1 MKKSALI
8 MLTAALAFTACQEME
23 TTPLEE
29 GNVLS
34 AVIEQDDMTKTV
46 MDDNNNILW
55 SENDQIVAFMKSSYG
70 HKYQVKPAFVGK
82 SYADFSRVT
91 SGNGNDLSAGNE
103 WEHNIAYYPY
113 SETIECLKSGDHYA
127 LEVVL
132 PSEQTYVAESFGN
145 GAMAMVAVS
154 EDNDITFRNVLGG
167 MKLQLKGSAT
177 ITSIKVEGKNN
188 EKLSG
193 AAVVTAYTDGTKPS
207 ITMSSDAS
215 TSVTLNCFSGI
226 QLNEQTATE
235 FIITIPPVIFSKGF
249 TVTITD
255 TESNEYELDSGKQ
268 NEVKRS
274 SLLVMP
280 PIDIQEKVVSTRMLK
295 LVSVDYDSY
304 QVKITVPETVGPD
317 GNIVRYNFGDEAVTN
332 ENINIK
338 QLSYDLM
345 LQWNGGERN
354 TTDVN
359 KTIIIQETIDNE
371 GSYIIQPIAPGEPT
385 VFIAGE
391 YTRDGQLVGEPEIIR
406 FKTKEP
412 SVLNEEIDVE
422 VSDISA
428 IDATITIIPD
438 DGIYQYCMLVLDE
451 GTYNYLLQNIVSET
465 DLQWFV
471 SSYYAMYNYGAYSR
485 TGSVVTQLS
494 NHFSVVPPADTKY
507 HILITGMGD
516 EYGTSQCFKHIEFH
530 TDKKR
535 LSPPSILVTPL
546 PEKSTHNSAVFNVKC
561 TSVDD
566 PDAGMCVA
574 GIWVANYDF
583 DWGVMLNS
591 GYSLE
596 ELLKEGYSFSAEE
609 LEMIN
614 SDEGYE
620 MSVPTID
627 GMTMRLGVLGYN
639 EEHTPNDLNY
649 DDIRQCPAI
658 ADIKTPFLVKPSV
671 DSEFLTTDILE
682 GDWIMTATDANGN
695 PLETT
700 VSIIRGYKAGRDYPA
715 DFSGN
720 NEQEDETFEQFQE
733 QVEIFNQKRLTDK
746 NSLLLQGWFQDWRDE
761 NGPYAL
767 RTPYDLLM
775 AQDYVAYN
783 CEQLFYDAGP
793 KLIIEVDSNGDLIA
807 RTEEESLSG
816 CWWSGFNYQSY
827 CSTLVWDQIPQN
839 YLDFPI
845 EISEDKKTMVIKPVD
860 GDYYLNLVGIDQ
872 WGGVPITIKSDIILK
887 KK

>member
-1 MKKSALI
+1 MRKCTLI
-8 MLTAALAFTACQEME
+8 ILAAVLSITACQEIE
-23 TTPLEE
+23 TNPSAED
-29 GNVLS
+29 NVLS
-34 AVIEQDDMTKTV
+34 ATIEQDDMTKTV

-113 SETIECLKSGDHYA
+113 SETIECLKSGDLYA
-127 LEVVL
+127 LDVVL

-154 EDNDITFRNVLGG
+154 EDNDITFHNVLGG

-177 ITSIKVEGKNN
+177 ITTIKIEGKNN

-193 AAVVTAYTDGTKPS
+193 AAVVSAYTDGTNPS
-207 ITMSSDAS
+207 ITMASDAS
-215 TSVTLNCFSGI
+215 TSVTLNCLSGI
-226 QLNEQTATE
+226 QLNEQAATE
-235 FIITIPPVIFSKGF
+235 FIITIPPVRFSKGF

-304 QVKITVPETVGPD
+304 QVEITVPETVGPD
-317 GNIVRYNFGDEAVTN
+317 GNIVRYTFGDEAVFN
-332 ENINIK
+332 DNINIK

-345 LQWNGGERN
+345 LQWNGGDRN

-359 KTIIIQETIDNE
+359 KVITIQATEE
-371 GSYIIQPIAPGEPT
+371 AEEYIIAPIAPGEPT

-406 FKTKEP
+406 FKAKEP
-412 SVLNEEIDVE
+412 SVLNEDIDVK
-422 VSDISA
+422 VTDISA
-428 IDATITIIPD
+428 INATITIVPD
-438 DGIYQYCMLVLDE
+438 SGIYLYCMLVLDE
-451 GTYNYLLQNIVSET
+451 ATYNYLLQNIVSET

-471 SSYYAMYNYGAYSR
+471 SSYYAMYNYGAYPL
-485 TGSVVTQLS
+485 TGSIETQLS
-494 NHFSVVPPADTKY
+494 NYFFDAPPADTKY
-507 HILITGMGD
+507 HILITGMGN

-546 PEKSTHNSAVFNVKC
+546 PEKSTPNSAVFNVKC

-566 PDAGMCVA
+566 PDAGMWVA

-583 DWGVMLNS
+583 YWGVMLNS

-596 ELLKEGYSFSAEE
+596 ELLKEGNSFSAEE

-620 MSVPTID
+620 MSVPACD

-639 EEHTPNDLNY
+639 EEHTNNDLNY
-649 DDIRQCPAI
+649 KDITQCPAI
-658 ADIKTPFLVKPSV
+658 ADLKTPSLVKPV
-671 DSEFLTTDILE
+671 VESEFLTTDILE
-682 GDWIMTATDANGN
+682 GEWIMTATDKDGI

-715 DFSGN
+715 DFSSN

-746 NSLLLQGWFQDWRDE
+746 NSLLLQGWFQDWRGE
-761 NGPYAL
+761 NLYDL

-807 RTEEESLSG
+807 RTEEDSLSG

-827 CSTLVWDQIPQN
+827 CSNLVWDQIPQN

>member
-8 MLTAALAFTACQEME
+8 MLTAALAFTACQVME

-255 TESNEYELDSGKQ
+255 TEGNEYELDSGKQ

-280 PIDIQEKVVSTRMLK
+280 PIDIQEIVVSTRMLK

-304 QVKITVPETVGPD
+304 QVQITVPETVGPD
-317 GNIVRYNFGDEAVTN
+317 GNIVRYNFGDEAVFN
-332 ENINIK
+332 DNINIK
-338 QLSYDLM
+338 QSSYDLM

-412 SVLNEEIDVE
+412 SVLDVDIDVE
-422 VSDISA
+422 VTDISA
-428 IDATITIIPD
+428 IDATITIYPD
-438 DGIYQYCMLVLDE
+438 DGIYLYCMLVLDE
-451 GTYNYLLQNIVSET
+451 ATYNYLLQNIVSET

-471 SSYYAMYNYGAYSR
+471 SSYYAMYDYGVYPL
-485 TGSVVTQLS
+485 TGSIETQLS
-494 NHFSVVPPADTKY
+494 DYFVVPPADTKY

-516 EYGTSQCFKHIEFH
+516 RNGTSQCFKHIEFH

-546 PEKSTHNSAVFNVKC
+546 PEKSTPNSAVFNIKC
-561 TSVDD
+561 TSAND
-566 PDAGMCVA
+566 PNAGMCVA
-574 GIWVANYDF
+574 GICVANYDF
-583 DWGVMLNS
+583 YWGVMLNS

-596 ELLKEGYSFSAEE
+596 ELLKEGNSFSDVE

-620 MSVPTID
+620 MSVPACD
-627 GMTMRLGVLGYN
+627 GMTIRLGVLGYN
-639 EEHTPNDLNY
+639 EEHTNNDLNY
-649 DDIRQCPAI
+649 KDITQCPAI

-807 RTEEESLSG
+807 RTKEESLSG
-816 CWWSGFNYQSY
+816 CWWSGFNYQSC
-827 CSTLVWDQIPQN
+827 CSNLAWDQIPQKF
-839 YLDFPI
+839 LDFPI
-845 EISEDKKTMVIKPVD
+845 EISEDKKTMVIRPVD
-860 GDYYLNLVGIDQ
+860 GDYYLNLVGINQ
-872 WGGVPITIKSDIILK
+872 CITIKSDIILK

>member
-8 MLTAALAFTACQEME
+8 MLTAALAFTACQVME

-193 AAVVTAYTDGTKPS
+193 AAVVTAYTDGTKPF

-255 TESNEYELDSGKQ
+255 TEGNEYELDSGKQ

-280 PIDIQEKVVSTRMLK
+280 PIDIQEIVVSTRMLK

-304 QVKITVPETVGPD
+304 QVQITVPETVGPD
-317 GNIVRYNFGDEAVTN
+317 GNIVRYTFGDEAVFN
-332 ENINIK
+332 DNINIK
-338 QLSYDLM
+338 QSNYDLM

-385 VFIAGE
+385 IFIAGE

-412 SVLNEEIDVE
+412 SVLNEDIDVK
-422 VSDISA
+422 VTDISA
-428 IDATITIIPD
+428 IDATITIVPD
-438 DGIYQYCMLVLDE
+438 SGIYLYCMLVLDE
-451 GTYNYLLQNIVSET
+451 ATYNYLLQNIVSET

-471 SSYYAMYNYGAYSR
+471 SSYYAMYDYGVYPL
-485 TGSVVTQLS
+485 TGSIETQLS
-494 NHFSVVPPADTKY
+494 NYFFVPPADTKY

-516 EYGTSQCFKHIEFH
+516 RNGTSQCFKHIEFH

-546 PEKSTHNSAVFNVKC
+546 PEKSTPNSAVFNVKC

-574 GIWVANYDF
+574 GICVANYDF
-583 DWGVMLNS
+583 YWGVMLNS

-596 ELLKEGYSFSAEE
+596 ELLKEGNSFSAEE

-620 MSVPTID
+620 MSVPACD
-627 GMTMRLGVLGYN
+627 GMTIRLGVLGYN
-639 EEHTPNDLNY
+639 EEHTNNNLNY
-649 DDIRQCPAI
+649 KDITQCPAI

-807 RTEEESLSG
+807 RTKEESLSG
-816 CWWSGFNYQSY
+816 CWWSGFNYQSC
-827 CSTLVWDQIPQN
+827 CSNLAWDQIPQKF
-839 YLDFPI
+839 LDFPI
-845 EISEDKKTMVIKPVD
+845 EISEDKKTMVIRPVD
-860 GDYYLNLVGIDQ
+860 GDYYLNLVGINQ
-872 WGGVPITIKSDIILK
+872 CITIKSDIILK

>member
-8 MLTAALAFTACQEME
+8 MLTAALAFTACQVME

-55 SENDQIVAFMKSSYG
+55 SENDQIVAFMESSYG
-70 HKYQVKPAFVGK
+70 HKYQVKPAFAGK

-255 TESNEYELDSGKQ
+255 TEGNEYELDSGKQ

-280 PIDIQEKVVSTRMLK
+280 PIDIQEIVVSTRMLK

-304 QVKITVPETVGPD
+304 QVQITVPETVGPD
-317 GNIVRYNFGDEAVTN
+317 GNIIRYNFGNEAIDN
-332 ENINIK
+332 ENINIGHW
-338 QLSYDLM
+338 SYDLI
-345 LQWNGGERN
+345 LQYNGGERN

-359 KTIIIQETIDNE
+359 KTITIQETIDNE
-371 GSYIIQPIAPGEPT
+371 GGYLIEPIAPGEPT

-428 IDATITIIPD
+428 IDATITIVPD
-438 DGIYQYCMLVLDE
+438 SGIYLYCMLVLDE
-451 GTYNYLLQNIVSET
+451 ATYNYLLQNIVSET

-471 SSYYAMYNYGAYSR
+471 SSYYAMYNYGAYPL
-485 TGSVVTQLS
+485 TGSIETQLR
-494 NHFSVVPPADTKY
+494 NYFIDAPPADTKY

-516 EYGTSQCFKHIEFH
+516 RNGTSQCFKHIEFH

-546 PEKSTHNSAVFNVKC
+546 PEKSTPNSAVFNIKC
-561 TSVDD
+561 TSAND
-566 PDAGMCVA
+566 PNAGMCVKGA
-574 GIWVANYDF
+574 WGAAYDF
-583 DWGVMLNS
+583 EWGTLTNNGFTV
-591 GYSLE
+591 YSS
-596 ELLKEGYSFSAEE
+596 LKENGIPFSAEE
-609 LEMIN
+609 LAMIN
-614 SDEGYE
+614 SNDGYE
-620 MSVPTID
+620 MSVSSCD
-627 GMTMRLGVLGYN
+627 GMTMRLGVIGYN

-715 DFSGN
+715 EFSGEAQFL
-720 NEQEDETFEQFQE
+720 EQA
-733 QVEIFNQKRLTDK
+733 EIFNQKRLEDK
-746 NSLLLQGWFQDWRDE
+746 NSLLMQGWFPDNQGDY
-761 NGPYAL
+761 NFSS
-767 RTPYDLLM
+767 PYDLLIS
-775 AQDYVAYN
+775 QDYVAYDYQ
-783 CEQLFYDAGP
+783 QLFFEAGP
-793 KLIIEVDSNGDLIA
+793 KMFIEVDETGSLVV
-807 RTEEESLSG
+807 RTGEEYMPAT
-816 CWWSGFNYQSY
+816 CWTGGYYYYTGYSPLADTGFKYQY
-827 CSTLVWDQIPQN
+827 ID
-839 YLDFPI
+839 YPI
-845 EISEDKKTMVIKPVD
+845 TISDDKKTMVISSVY
-860 GDYYLNLVGIDQ
+860 GSYLNLILKYGYHYGHHVLIQ
-872 WGGVPITIKSDIILK
+872 SDIVLK

>member
-8 MLTAALAFTACQEME
+8 MLTAALAFTACQVME

-127 LEVVL
+127 LDVVL

-280 PIDIQEKVVSTRMLK
+280 PIDIQEIVVSTRMLK

-304 QVKITVPETVGPD
+304 QVQITVPETVGPD
-317 GNIVRYNFGDEAVTN
+317 GNIVRYIFGNEAIFNLNLTQDWN
-332 ENINIK
+332 
-338 QLSYDLM
+338 YDFM
-345 LQWNGGERN
+345 LQYNGGDRN

-359 KTIIIQETIDNE
+359 KTITIQATIDNE

-451 GTYNYLLQNIVSET
+451 ATYNYLLQNIVSET

-471 SSYYAMYNYGAYSR
+471 SSYYAMYDYGVYPL
-485 TGSVVTQLS
+485 TGSIETQLS
-494 NHFSVVPPADTKY
+494 NYFFDAPPADTKY

-516 EYGTSQCFKHIEFH
+516 RNGTSQCFKHIEFH

-546 PEKSTHNSAVFNVKC
+546 PEKSTPNSAVFNVKC

-574 GIWVANYDF
+574 GICVANYDF
-583 DWGVMLNS
+583 YWGVMLNS

-596 ELLKEGYSFSAEE
+596 ELLKEGNSFSAEE

-620 MSVPTID
+620 MSVPACD
-627 GMTMRLGVLGYN
+627 GMTIRLGVLGYN
-639 EEHTPNDLNY
+639 EEHTNNDLNY
-649 DDIRQCPAI
+649 KDITQCPAI

-682 GDWIMTATDANGN
+682 GDWIMTATDANGK

-807 RTEEESLSG
+807 RTKEESLSG
-816 CWWSGFNYQSY
+816 CWWSGFNYQSC
-827 CSTLVWDQIPQN
+827 CSNLAWDQIPQKF
-839 YLDFPI
+839 LDFPI
-845 EISEDKKTMVIKPVD
+845 EISEDKKTMVIRPVD
-860 GDYYLNLVGIDQ
+860 GDYYLNLVGINQ
-872 WGGVPITIKSDIILK
+872 CITIKSDIILK

>member
-1 MKKSALI
+1 MKKLLLVLMSVFFT
-8 MLTAALAFTACQEME
+8 LTACV
-23 TTPLEE
+23 EE
-29 GNVLS
+29 ISHPEVNYPEIHATIQNS
-34 AVIEQDDMTKTV
+34 QTKTV
-46 MDDNNNILW
+46 MDEHNNIRW
-55 SENDQIVAFMKSSYG
+55 STGDQVVAFMKSSLG
-70 HKYQVKPAFVGK
+70 LKYQIKDAYVGK
-82 SYADFSRVT
+82 T
-91 SGNGNDLSAGNE
+91 SGYFSKVMTTPADEIGAGTALD
-103 WEHNIAYYPY
+103 HNIAYYPY
-113 SETIECLKSGDHYA
+113 SETVVVEKSLNIYILD
-127 LEVVL
+127 VVL
-132 PSEQTYVAESFGN
+132 PDEQTYTAESFGN
-145 GAMAMVAVS
+145 NSFPMVAVS
-154 EDNDITFRNVLGG
+154 EDNDFTFKNVCGG
-167 MKLQLKGSAT
+167 IKFQFKGDKKIS
-177 ITSIKVEGKNN
+177 SIKISGNN
-188 EKLSG
+188 EEKLSG
-193 AAVVTAYTDGTKPS
+193 HADVYAYSDNADPT
-207 ITMSSDAS
+207 IEMSSSAS
-215 TSVTLNCFSGI
+215 TSVVLNCGDGI
-226 QLNEQTATE
+226 QLDEEIPTE
-235 FIITIPPVIFSKGF
+235 FIISLPPVLFSKGF
-249 TVTITD
+249 VVTIND
-255 TESNEYELDSGKQ
+255 TEGNIYELNSGKQ

-304 QVKITVPETVGPD
+304 QVEITVPETVGPD
-317 GNIVRYNFGDEAVTN
+317 GNIVRYTFCDEAIFN
-332 ENINIK
+332 ENINIR
-338 QLSYDLM
+338 QSSYDLM

-371 GSYIIQPIAPGEPT
+371 GSYIIQPIAPGEST

-471 SSYYAMYNYGAYSR
+471 SSYYAMSYYGTYPL
-485 TGSVVTQLS
+485 TGSIVTQLS
-494 NHFSVVPPADTKY
+494 NHFVVVPPADTKY

-546 PEKSTHNSAVFNVKC
+546 PEKSTPNSAVFNIKC
-561 TSVDD
+561 TSAND
-566 PDAGMCVA
+566 PNAGMCVKGA
-574 GIWVANYDF
+574 WGAAYDF
-583 DWGVMLNS
+583 EWGTLTNNGFTV
-591 GYSLE
+591 YSS
-596 ELLKEGYSFSAEE
+596 LKENGIPFSAEE
-609 LEMIN
+609 LAMIN
-614 SDEGYE
+614 SNDGYE
-620 MSVPTID
+620 MSVSSCD
-627 GMTMRLGVLGYN
+627 GMTMRLGVIGYN

-658 ADIKTPFLVKPSV
+658 ADLKTPFLVKPSV

-715 DFSGN
+715 EFSGEAQFL
-720 NEQEDETFEQFQE
+720 EQA
-733 QVEIFNQKRLTDK
+733 EIFNQKRLEDK
-746 NSLLLQGWFQDWRDE
+746 NSLLMQGWFPDNQGDY
-761 NGPYAL
+761 NFSS
-767 RTPYDLLM
+767 PYDLLIS
-775 AQDYVAYN
+775 QDYVAYDYQ
-783 CEQLFYDAGP
+783 QLFFEAGP
-793 KLIIEVDSNGDLIA
+793 KMFIEVDETGSLVV
-807 RTEEESLSG
+807 RTGEEYIPAT
-816 CWWSGFNYQSY
+816 CWTGGYCYYTGYSPLADTGFKYQY
-827 CSTLVWDQIPQN
+827 ID
-839 YLDFPI
+839 YPI
-845 EISEDKKTMVIKPVD
+845 TISDDKKTMVIKPVD
-860 GDYYLNLVGIDQ
+860 GDYYLNLVGIYQ

>member
-8 MLTAALAFTACQEME
+8 MLTAALAFTACQVME

-255 TESNEYELDSGKQ
+255 TEGNEYELDSGKQ

-280 PIDIQEKVVSTRMLK
+280 PIDIQEIVVSTRMLK

-304 QVKITVPETVGPD
+304 QVQITVPETVGPD
-317 GNIVRYNFGDEAVTN
+317 GNIVRYNFGDEAVFN
-332 ENINIK
+332 DNINIK
-338 QLSYDLM
+338 QSSYDLM

-406 FKTKEP
+406 FKAKEP
-412 SVLNEEIDVE
+412 SVLNEDIDVE

-428 IDATITIIPD
+428 IDATITIVPD
-438 DGIYQYCMLVLDE
+438 SGIYLYCMLVLDE
-451 GTYNYLLQNIVSET
+451 ATYNYLLQNIVSET

-471 SSYYAMYNYGAYSR
+471 SSYYAMYNYGAYPL
-485 TGSVVTQLS
+485 TGSIETQLR
-494 NHFSVVPPADTKY
+494 NYFIDAPPADTKY

-516 EYGTSQCFKHIEFH
+516 RNGTSQCFKHIEFH

-546 PEKSTHNSAVFNVKC
+546 PEKSTPNSAVFNVKC
-561 TSVDD
+561 TSAND
-566 PDAGMCVA
+566 PNAGMCVKGA
-574 GIWVANYDF
+574 WGAAYDF
-583 DWGVMLNS
+583 EWGTLTNNGFTV
-591 GYSLE
+591 YSS
-596 ELLKEGYSFSAEE
+596 LKENGIPFSAEE
-609 LEMIN
+609 LAMIN
-614 SDEGYE
+614 SNDGYE
-620 MSVPTID
+620 MSVSSCD
-627 GMTMRLGVLGYN
+627 GMTMRLGVIGYN

-807 RTEEESLSG
+807 RTKEESLSG
-816 CWWSGFNYQSY
+816 CWWSGFNYQSC
-827 CSTLVWDQIPQN
+827 CSNLAWDQIPQKF
-839 YLDFPI
+839 LDFPI
-845 EISEDKKTMVIKPVD
+845 EISEDKKTMVIRPVD
-860 GDYYLNLVGIDQ
+860 GDYYLNLVGINQ
-872 WGGVPITIKSDIILK
+872 CITIKSDIILK

>member
-8 MLTAALAFTACQEME
+8 MLTAALAFTACQVME

-280 PIDIQEKVVSTRMLK
+280 PIDIQEIVVSTRMLK

-304 QVKITVPETVGPD
+304 QVEITVPETVGPD
-317 GNIVRYNFGDEAVTN
+317 GNIVRYIFGNEAIFNLNLTQDWN
-332 ENINIK
+332 
-338 QLSYDLM
+338 YDFM
-345 LQWNGGERN
+345 LQYNGGDRN

-359 KTIIIQETIDNE
+359 KTITIQETIDNE

-412 SVLNEEIDVE
+412 SVLDVDIDVE
-422 VSDISA
+422 VTDISA
-428 IDATITIIPD
+428 IDATITIYPD
-438 DGIYQYCMLVLDE
+438 DGIYLYCMLVLDE
-451 GTYNYLLQNIVSET
+451 ATYNYLLQNIVSET

-471 SSYYAMYNYGAYSR
+471 SSYYAMYDYGVYPL
-485 TGSVVTQLS
+485 TGSIETQLS
-494 NHFSVVPPADTKY
+494 DYFVVPPADTKY

-516 EYGTSQCFKHIEFH
+516 RNGTSQCFKHIEFH

-546 PEKSTHNSAVFNVKC
+546 PEKSTPNSAVFNIKC
-561 TSVDD
+561 TSAND
-566 PDAGMCVA
+566 PNAGMCVA
-574 GIWVANYDF
+574 GICVANYDF
-583 DWGVMLNS
+583 YWGVMLNS

-596 ELLKEGYSFSAEE
+596 ELLKEGNSFSDVE

-620 MSVPTID
+620 MSVPACD
-627 GMTMRLGVLGYN
+627 GMTIRLGVLGYN
-639 EEHTPNDLNY
+639 EEHTNNDLNY
-649 DDIRQCPAI
+649 KDITQCPAI

-807 RTEEESLSG
+807 RTKEESLSG
-816 CWWSGFNYQSY
+816 CWWSGFNYQSC
-827 CSTLVWDQIPQN
+827 CSNLAWDQIPQKF
-839 YLDFPI
+839 LDFPI
-845 EISEDKKTMVIKPVD
+845 EISEDKKTMVIRPVD
-860 GDYYLNLVGIDQ
+860 GDYYLNLVGINQ
-872 WGGVPITIKSDIILK
+872 CITIKSDIILK

>member
-8 MLTAALAFTACQEME
+8 MLTAALSFTACQVME

-127 LEVVL
+127 LDVVL

-255 TESNEYELDSGKQ
+255 TEGNEYELDSGKQ

-280 PIDIQEKVVSTRMLK
+280 PIDIQEIVVSTRMLK

-304 QVKITVPETVGPD
+304 QVQITVPETVGPD
-317 GNIVRYNFGDEAVTN
+317 GNIVRYTFGDEAVFN
-332 ENINIK
+332 DNINIK
-338 QLSYDLM
+338 QSNYDLM

-385 VFIAGE
+385 IFIAGE

-412 SVLNEEIDVE
+412 SVLNEDIDVK
-422 VSDISA
+422 VTDISA
-428 IDATITIIPD
+428 IDATITIVPD
-438 DGIYQYCMLVLDE
+438 SGIYLYCMLVLDE
-451 GTYNYLLQNIVSET
+451 ATYNYLLQNIVSET

-471 SSYYAMYNYGAYSR
+471 SSYYAMYDYGVYPL
-485 TGSVVTQLS
+485 TGSIETQLS
-494 NHFSVVPPADTKY
+494 NYFFVPPADTKY

-516 EYGTSQCFKHIEFH
+516 RNGTSQCFKHIEFH

-546 PEKSTHNSAVFNVKC
+546 PEKSTPNSAVFNVKC

-574 GIWVANYDF
+574 GICVANYDF
-583 DWGVMLNS
+583 YWGVMLNS

-596 ELLKEGYSFSAEE
+596 ELLKEGNSFSAEE

-620 MSVPTID
+620 MSVPACD
-627 GMTMRLGVLGYN
+627 GMTIRLGVLGYN
-639 EEHTPNDLNY
+639 EEHTNNDLNY
-649 DDIRQCPAI
+649 KDITQCPAI

-807 RTEEESLSG
+807 RTKEESLSG
-816 CWWSGFNYQSY
+816 CWWSGFNYQSC
-827 CSTLVWDQIPQN
+827 CSNLAWDQIPQKF
-839 YLDFPI
+839 LDFPI
-845 EISEDKKTMVIKPVD
+845 EISEDKKTMVIRPVD
-860 GDYYLNLVGIDQ
+860 GDYYLNLVGINQ
-872 WGGVPITIKSDIILK
+872 CITIKSDIILK

>member
-1 MKKSALI
+1 MKKLLLVLMSVFFT
-8 MLTAALAFTACQEME
+8 LTACV
-23 TTPLEE
+23 EE
-29 GNVLS
+29 ISHPEVNYPEIHATIQNS
-34 AVIEQDDMTKTV
+34 QTKTV
-46 MDDNNNILW
+46 MDEHNNIRW
-55 SENDQIVAFMKSSYG
+55 STGDQVVAFMKSSLG
-70 HKYQVKPAFVGK
+70 LKYQIKDAYVGK
-82 SYADFSRVT
+82 T
-91 SGNGNDLSAGNE
+91 SGYFSKVMTTPADEIGAGTALD
-103 WEHNIAYYPY
+103 HNIAYYPY
-113 SETIECLKSGDHYA
+113 SETVVVEKSLNIYILD
-127 LEVVL
+127 VVL
-132 PSEQTYVAESFGN
+132 PDEQTYTAESFGN
-145 GAMAMVAVS
+145 NSFPMVAVS
-154 EDNDITFRNVLGG
+154 EDNDFTFKNVCGG
-167 MKLQLKGSAT
+167 IKFQFKGDKKIS
-177 ITSIKVEGKNN
+177 SIKISGNN
-188 EKLSG
+188 EEKLSG
-193 AAVVTAYTDGTKPS
+193 HADVYAYSDNADPT
-207 ITMSSDAS
+207 IEMSSSAS
-215 TSVTLNCFSGI
+215 TSVVLNCGDGI
-226 QLNEQTATE
+226 QLDEEIPTE
-235 FIITIPPVIFSKGF
+235 FIISLPPVSFSKGF
-249 TVTITD
+249 VVTITD
-255 TESNEYELDSGKQ
+255 TEGNIYELNSGKQ

-304 QVKITVPETVGPD
+304 QVEITVPETVGPD
-317 GNIVRYNFGDEAVTN
+317 GNIVRYTFGDAAVFN
-332 ENINIK
+332 DNINIK

-359 KTIIIQETIDNE
+359 KVITIQATDEE
-371 GSYIIQPIAPGEPT
+371 EYYINPIAPGEPT

-471 SSYYAMYNYGAYSR
+471 SSYYAMYNYGAYPL
-485 TGSVVTQLS
+485 TGSIETQLS
-494 NHFSVVPPADTKY
+494 NHFVVVPPADTKY
-507 HILITGMGD
+507 HILITGMGN
-516 EYGTSQCFKHIEFH
+516 EYGTSQCFRHIEFR
-530 TDKKR
+530 TNKKR
-535 LSPPSILVTPL
+535 LNPPSILVTPL
-546 PEKSTHNSAVFNVKC
+546 PDKSTSTSAVFHIKC

-574 GIWVANYDF
+574 GIFVANYDF
-583 DWGVMLNS
+583 YWGVMLNS

-596 ELLKEGYSFSAEE
+596 ELVKEGNSFSAEE

-620 MSVPTID
+620 MSVPACD

-827 CSTLVWDQIPQN
+827 CSNLVWDQIPQN

-845 EISEDKKTMVIKPVD
+845 EISEDKKTMVIRPVD
-860 GDYYLNLVGIDQ
+860 GDYYLNLVGIYQ
-872 WGGVPITIKSDIILK
+872 WGGVPSTIKSDIILK

>member
-1 MKKSALI
+1 MKKLLLVLMSVFFT
-8 MLTAALAFTACQEME
+8 LTACV
-23 TTPLEE
+23 EE
-29 GNVLS
+29 ISHPEVNYPEIHATIQNS
-34 AVIEQDDMTKTV
+34 QTKTV
-46 MDDNNNILW
+46 MDEHNNIRW
-55 SENDQIVAFMKSSYG
+55 STGDQVVAFMKSSLG
-70 HKYQVKPAFVGK
+70 LKYQIKDAYVGK
-82 SYADFSRVT
+82 T
-91 SGNGNDLSAGNE
+91 SGYFSKVMTTPADEIGAGTALD
-103 WEHNIAYYPY
+103 HNIAYYPY
-113 SETIECLKSGDHYA
+113 SETVVVEKSLNIYRLD
-127 LEVVL
+127 VVL
-132 PSEQTYVAESFGN
+132 PDEQTYTAESFGN
-145 GAMAMVAVS
+145 NSFPMVAVS
-154 EDNDITFRNVLGG
+154 EDNDFTFKNVCGG
-167 MKLQLKGSAT
+167 IKFQFKGDKKIS
-177 ITSIKVEGKNN
+177 SIKISGNN
-188 EKLSG
+188 EEKLSG
-193 AAVVTAYTDGTKPS
+193 HADVYAYSDNADPT
-207 ITMSSDAS
+207 IEMSSSAS
-215 TSVTLNCFSGI
+215 TSVVLNCGDGI
-226 QLNEQTATE
+226 QLDEEIPTE
-235 FIITIPPVIFSKGF
+235 FIISLPPVSFSKGF
-249 TVTITD
+249 VVTIND
-255 TESNEYELDSGKQ
+255 TEGNIYELNSGKQ

-295 LVSVDYDSY
+295 LVSADYNSY
-304 QVKITVPETVGPD
+304 KVQITVPETVGPD
-317 GNIVRYNFGDEAVTN
+317 GNIIRYNFCNEAIVN
-332 ENINIK
+332 EYINYH
-338 QLSYDLM
+338 LWSYDIF
-345 LQWNGGERN
+345 LQYNGGERN

-406 FKTKEP
+406 FKAKEP
-412 SVLNEEIDVE
+412 SVLNEDIDVK
-422 VSDISA
+422 VTDISA
-428 IDATITIIPD
+428 IDATITIVPD
-438 DGIYQYCMLVLDE
+438 SGIYLYCMLVLDE
-451 GTYNYLLQNIVSET
+451 ATYNYLLQNIVSET

-471 SSYYAMYNYGAYSR
+471 SSYYAMYNYGAYPL
-485 TGSVVTQLS
+485 TGSIETQLR
-494 NHFSVVPPADTKY
+494 NYFIDAPPADTKY

-516 EYGTSQCFKHIEFH
+516 RNGTSQCFKHIEFH

-546 PEKSTHNSAVFNVKC
+546 PEKSTPNSAVFNVKC
-561 TSVDD
+561 TSAND
-566 PDAGMCVA
+566 PNAGMCVKGA
-574 GIWVANYDF
+574 WGAAYDF
-583 DWGVMLNS
+583 EWGTLTNNGFTV
-591 GYSLE
+591 YSS
-596 ELLKEGYSFSAEE
+596 LKENGIPFSAEE
-609 LEMIN
+609 LAMIN
-614 SDEGYE
+614 SNDGYE
-620 MSVPTID
+620 MSVSSCD
-627 GMTMRLGVLGYN
+627 GMTMRLGVIGYN

-807 RTEEESLSG
+807 RTKEESLSG
-816 CWWSGFNYQSY
+816 CWWSGFNYQSC
-827 CSTLVWDQIPQN
+827 CSNLAWDQIPQKF
-839 YLDFPI
+839 LDFPI
-845 EISEDKKTMVIKPVD
+845 EISEDKKTMVIRPVD
-860 GDYYLNLVGIDQ
+860 GDYYLNLVGINQ
-872 WGGVPITIKSDIILK
+872 CITIKSDIILK